1 MSTTA
6 TQQIQEAALNYSRD
20 AAQAMTN
27 FAQNALNYANTAVD
41 MSAWWT
47 PPQYIWGYTGGAGQ
61 PPANIVPPSVSA
73 TKPTAVALSALHN
86 ITLPSEPTLVAA
98 APVVTVPAAPSSILP
113 AAPGATPEFNAPTLP
128 TKPTLSLPSVPTFT
142 PVAIPAAP
150 ALENPVFTA
159 MLPDDTLVA
168 PSNTFDFVEQEYRS
182 ALLDELKAKLMKDLV
197 EGGYGIETQDE
208 EALWERTRERELQ
221 NMETMIQDIARQAA
235 ARGLMIPPGSMQT
248 LIQQAQQDAAE
259 KISSVSRDIAI
270 KRADMY
276 VENRKFTIQEVRQ
289 VEDMLIRMF
298 GFMMERALNAAKA
311 IVELGIAA
319 FNARLAQHNYRL
331 ERYRAAASVYEALI
345 RGQLTKLEQYKATV
359 EAARLSTE
367 QQRIHAEVYRIQL
380 DGVNALANLYRTEM
394 DAAKTQA
401 EVEQLKLQAFRTNVD
416 AYTAQVGAKT
426 AEFGMYEAR
435 IRGELAKVNVFDAQ
449 VRAYS
454 TEVGAYK
461 TKVDAQEVLVRA
473 GVQANT
479 QRIEAYRADVQRY
492 SAELQASQQELQA
505 AISKYEA
512 DVRKYSV
519 TADAQIRASQQNVEA
534 GKANADIAVAQAQ
547 VLAGFA
553 THAGQVLATQANASA
568 STMANIA
575 HSYGTVSAAALSAA
589 QGIEASITS
598 Q

>member
-1 MSTTA
+1 MA
-6 TQQIQEAALNYSRD
+6 TSDIQEAALNYASEATSAMGSFAD
-20 AAQAMTN
+20 AAANLAFTPVDI
-27 FAQNALNYANTAVD
+27 NA
-41 MSAWWT
+41 SWSS
-47 PPQYIWGYTGGAGQ
+47 PQYVWGYTGGAVVG
-61 PPANIVPPSVSA
+61 PANIVPPAVSA
-73 TKPTAVALSALHN
+73 TKPTAATLSALHS

-98 APVVTVPAAPSSILP
+98 APIVTVPAAPSSVLP

-168 PSNTFDFVEQEYRS
+168 PSNTFNFVEQEYRS

-331 ERYRAAASVYEALI
+331 ERYKAAASVYEALI

-380 DGVNALANLYRTEM
+380 DGVNALVNLYRTEM

-435 IRGELAKVNVFDAQ
+435 IRGELTKVNVFDAQ

-479 QRIEAYRADVQRY
+479 QRIESYRADVQRY

-512 DVRKYSV
+512 DIKRFTV
-519 TADAQIRASQQNVEA
+519 TVDAQIRASQQNVEA

-547 VLAGFA
+547 VSANA
-553 THAGQVLATQANASA
+553 AIHAGQIMAAQANASA
-568 STMANIA
+568 NTMAHVA
-575 HSYGTVSAAALSAA
+575 SAYGSAAAAALSAA